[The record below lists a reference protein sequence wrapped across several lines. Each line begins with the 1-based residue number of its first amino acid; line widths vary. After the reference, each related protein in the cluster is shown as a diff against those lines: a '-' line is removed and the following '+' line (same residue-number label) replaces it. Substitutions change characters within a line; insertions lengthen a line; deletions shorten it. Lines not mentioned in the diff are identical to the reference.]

1 MSEEGSERMG
11 ISDLID
17 NILSGT
23 ISFLE
28 DLVNREKNKDEFP
41 LFIEKIDIQKD
52 LENIYFYF
60 LLEKRKQK

>member
-1 MSEEGSERMG
+1 MG